1 MLTCVILLG
10 QATMTLGI
18 NFDVMTTVCFE
29 MFTLFY
35 SITAFVVF
43 VQNEV
48 FKLLKFISYSMVA
61 SHIKY
66 CLFFFFFTA
75 WIWECPHVSQ
85 YISAWF
91 LLLPLLTHHWPLG
104 LPHAVWCESNGK
116 SCRVLSLKMILE
128 RNVIDFQTCCC
139 WFDETML

>member
-66 CLFFFFFTA
+66 CLFFFFLQPEFG
-75 WIWECPHVSQ
+75 
-85 YISAWF
+85 SAPMFPSTYQHGFFFF
-91 LLLPLLTHHWPLG
+91 L
-104 LPHAVWCESNGK
+104 
-116 SCRVLSLKMILE
+116 
-128 RNVIDFQTCCC
+128 F
-139 WFDETML
+139 